1 MEAMFRRLRSLV
13 IDDRTGFSV
22 VEMLIVFTIVGIAMI
37 PMAAIQFSSR
47 REVAQ
52 ADRMSR
58 ATELA
63 VSQLE
68 LIKLDGFAA
77 AVPETLVVDDYTVVT
92 TAVPDSTNP
101 FLREVAVRVEW
112 PAPGGTRDVTMA
124 AMQSAMR

>member
-1 MEAMFRRLRSLV
+1 MEAMFRRLRALV

-63 VSQLE
+63 LSQLE
-68 LIKLDGFAA
+68 LIKLEGFDA
-77 AVPETLVVDDYTVVT
+77 AVPDTAEIDDYVLITSV
-92 TAVPDSTNP
+92 VPDSTNP

-124 AMQSAMR
+124 TMQSALR

>member
-1 MEAMFRRLRSLV
+1 MEAMFRRLRALV

-52 ADRMSR
+52 ADRMSQ

-63 VSQLE
+63 LSQLE
-68 LIKLDGFAA
+68 LIKLEGFAA
-77 AVPETLVVDDYTVVT
+77 AVPDTAEIDDYMLITSV
-92 TAVPDSTNP
+92 VPDSTNP

-112 PAPGGTRDVTMA
+112 TAPDGVRDVTMA
-124 AMQSAMR
+124 TMQSALR

>member
-1 MEAMFRRLRSLV
+1 MEAMFRRLRALV

-52 ADRMSR
+52 ADRMSQ

-63 VSQLE
+63 LSQLE
-68 LIKLDGFAA
+68 LIKLEGFDA
-77 AVPETLVVDDYTVVT
+77 AVPDTAEIDDYMLITSV
-92 TAVPDSTNP
+92 VPDSTNP

-124 AMQSAMR
+124 TMQSALR

>member
-1 MEAMFRRLRSLV
+1 MEAMFRRLRALV

-63 VSQLE
+63 LSQLE
-68 LIKLDGFAA
+68 LIKLEGFDA
-77 AVPETLVVDDYTVVT
+77 AVEDTAEIDDYVLITSV
-92 TAVPDSTNP
+92 VPDSTNP

-112 PAPGGTRDVTMA
+112 PAPGGIRDVTMA
-124 AMQSAMR
+124 TMQSALR